1 MAFAQSFDNQSSDLR
16 INVMVVDDDPVF
28 LGVVSRMLEKS
39 KYRDPSF
46 KEISVIAVQDP
57 IEALST
63 LKTQRHNIDLI
74 VTDYYMPH
82 MNGLQLKKQITR
94 EFGNIPVIVM
104 SSDSNIEHESLAC
117 GAKCFLPKPIRPT
130 DIPQI
135 YQVALTYKRN
145 DKSILWTEPN
155 YRDTDVS
162 IPQQI
167 QLLAEQANVLKTN
180 KRFSPI
186 SDSRPVNSSNG
197 SYVGSGE
204 NRKRKSN
211 GGSDDDSRPL
221 KKPKIKWTDGLHDL
235 FLQAIR
241 YLGLDKAVP
250 KKILEYMNLPY
261 LTRENIASHLQKYR
275 IFLRKVAEQG
285 FSCSRML
292 PTKGIDS
299 IFLQAHLRDPYYNN
313 NAPSSSLYDTTIN
326 NRSFYSKS
334 GQGYGQ
340 SRLLSNTAEPVR
352 FNQMPYNY
360 MNRSSTYEPR
370 GIRSNLT
377 IPTKSNLSFPIQP
390 SQNEGRRSLFE
401 PTVMANKTVQTSQV
415 MGFGHGLSAI
425 NGTSFN
431 NNMVSS
437 YERLTP
443 TQPGIMS
450 YENLTP
456 SQPGV
461 RSYVNSTFDQPGMNN
476 HGSLT
481 PDQQGMRSYRSLT
494 SNQLGVNI
502 NGSFSQTPN
511 QPGMSSYGISTSNQQ
526 RMNNNGSLTADQ
538 HGMSSYGRLTSNQ
551 LGMSSRGSLYPNQ
564 PGLNSYGSVTYNAS
578 VNIHESLT
586 PNQPGPSNFSYGMQM
601 FLNNENT
608 AYKPQAHDNATTQPN
623 LEIPQLENL
632 SLCDYLNNTDEL
644 FCNISNLQI
653 DHNKQQEEA
662 VSTNKFELPANFET
676 ELNQFFSLEENG
688 DGNFVNI
695 NQGRSDGETS
705 NIVAAPE
712 TNYPVFNMNPNHEQ
726 EQGVPDFV
734 DWSSLDPKD
743 FANEYD
749 FVDSLLTNDMN

>member
-28 LGVVSRMLEKS
+28 LGVVSRMLEKF

-46 KEISVIAVQDP
+46 KEISVIAVKDP

-94 EFGNIPVIVM
+94 EFGNIP
-104 SSDSNIEHESLAC
+104 
-117 GAKCFLPKPIRPT
+117 CFLPKPIRPT

-145 DKSILWTEPN
+145 DKSILWTEHN

-167 QLLAEQANVLKTN
+167 QLHTEQANVLKTNN

-197 SYVGSGE
+197 SYVSTDGSGE

-211 GGSDDDSRPL
+211 GGSGDDSRPL
-221 KKPKIKWTDGLHDL
+221 KKPKIKWTDCLHDL

-241 YLGLDKAVP
+241 YIGLDKAVP

-299 IFLQAHLRDPYYNN
+299 IFLQAHLRDPCYNN
-313 NAPSSSLYDTTIN
+313 YASSSSSLYDTTIN
-326 NRSFYSKS
+326 NRSFYSKPIQS
-334 GQGYGQ
+334 YGQ

-360 MNRSSTYEPR
+360 MNR
-370 GIRSNLT
+370 
-377 IPTKSNLSFPIQP
+377 NLSFPIQP

-401 PTVMANKTVQTSQV
+401 PTVMANKTVQTSQA
-415 MGFGHGLSAI
+415 MGFGQHGLSAI
-425 NGTSFN
+425 NGNSFN

-437 YERLTP
+437 YGRLTP
-443 TQPGIMS
+443 TQPGMMS

-456 SQPGV
+456 
-461 RSYVNSTFDQPGMNN
+461 RVNM
-476 HGSLT
+476 
-481 PDQQGMRSYRSLT
+481 
-494 SNQLGVNI
+494 

-511 QPGMSSYGISTSNQQ
+511 QPGMSSYGISTSNQP
-526 RMNNNGSLTADQ
+526 RMNNHGSLTLDQ
-538 HGMSSYGRLTSNQ
+538 QVMSSNGR
-551 LGMSSRGSLYPNQ
+551 
-564 PGLNSYGSVTYNAS
+564 
-578 VNIHESLT
+578 
-586 PNQPGPSNFSYGMQM
+586 PSNFSYGMQM

-608 AYKPQAHDNATTQPN
+608 TYKPQAHDNATTQPN
-623 LEIPQLENL
+623 LEIPTLENL
-632 SLCDYLNNTDEL
+632 SLCDEL
-644 FCNISNLQI
+644 LCEISNFQI

-726 EQGVPDFV
+726 EQGVPGFV

>member
-167 QLLAEQANVLKTN
+167 QLLTEQANVLKTN

-186 SDSRPVNSSNG
+186 TDSRPVNSSNG
-197 SYVGSGE
+197 SYVSTDGSGE

-241 YLGLDKAVP
+241 YIGLDKAVP

-261 LTRENIASHLQKYR
+261 LTRENIASH
-275 IFLRKVAEQG
+275 
-285 FSCSRML
+285 
-292 PTKGIDS
+292 
-299 IFLQAHLRDPYYNN
+299 LQAHLRDPYYNN

-653 DHNKQQEEA
+653 DHNK
-662 VSTNKFELPANFET
+662 
-676 ELNQFFSLEENG
+676 
-688 DGNFVNI
+688 
-695 NQGRSDGETS
+695 GRSDGETS

-734 DWSSLDPKD
+734 DWSSLDPKESHELPPCRHLQPPCVQIVELSPPLEIVAVNGKD
-743 FANEYD
+743 TKKISCELRNEE
-749 FVDSLLTNDMN
+749 

>member
-46 KEISVIAVQDP
+46 KEISVIAVKDP

-167 QLLAEQANVLKTN
+167 QLLTEQANVLKTN

-186 SDSRPVNSSNG
+186 SDSRPANSSNG
-197 SYVGSGE
+197 SYVSTDGSGE

-241 YLGLDKAVP
+241 YIGLDKAVP

-299 IFLQAHLRDPYYNN
+299 IFLQAHLRDPYCNN

-340 SRLLSNTAEPVR
+340 SRLLSSTAEPVR

-415 MGFGHGLSAI
+415 MGFGQHGLSAI
-425 NGTSFN
+425 N

-443 TQPGIMS
+443 TQPGMMS

-456 SQPGV
+456 SQGV

-481 PDQQGMRSYRSLT
+481 PYQQEMHSYRSLT
-494 SNQLGVNI
+494 SNKLGVNI

-526 RMNNNGSLTADQ
+526 RMNNNGSLTADE

-586 PNQPGPSNFSYGMQM
+586 PNQPGPSNFSYGMGM

-608 AYKPQAHDNATTQPN
+608 AYKPQAHDNVTTQPN
-623 LEIPQLENL
+623 LEIPQLESL

-644 FCNISNLQI
+644 LCDISNLQI

-712 TNYPVFNMNPNHEQ
+712 MNYPVFNMNPNHEQ